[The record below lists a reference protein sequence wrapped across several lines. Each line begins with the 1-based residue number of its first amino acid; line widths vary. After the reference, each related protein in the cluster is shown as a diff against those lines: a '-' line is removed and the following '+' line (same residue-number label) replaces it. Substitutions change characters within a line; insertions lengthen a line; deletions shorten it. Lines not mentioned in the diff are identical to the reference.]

1 MVSIWINIVQLLFLA
16 SKSSIINIISGY
28 LRSLEN
34 RLHHNLE
41 VGVFKLAR
49 EMEREE
55 EEEEEEK
62 EL

>member
-1 MVSIWINIVQLLFLA
+1 MQFTTELIPFFEIKHNKHHIW
-16 SKSSIINIISGY
+16 
-28 LRSLEN
+28 R
-34 RLHHNLE
+34 HHNLE

-55 EEEEEEK
+55 EEKK